1 MALKGRHWVGIWLLA
16 GLAALWLVIW
26 RQTDG
31 LRAARALTQAR
42 ERRAALEGTRSDLQ
56 RRIRDA
62 ESRALLIPR
71 AQRRLG
77 LRQPAD
83 TEIILLP
90 VPSAGGGAG
99 GGGGRCRHGQPP
111 RSHPPP
117 PAPGAARPPGPR
129 GPRAPSAARP
139 RRTLGPRSAR

>member
-1 MALKGRHWVGIWLLA
+1 MALHGRHWLGIWLLA

-99 GGGGRCRHGQPP
+99 GVR
-111 RSHPPP
+111 
-117 PAPGAARPPGPR
+117 
-129 GPRAPSAARP
+129 
-139 RRTLGPRSAR
+139 